1 MAGVKSLSIKQQR
14 FCEHFLANGNAT
26 EAYKFAYDCS
36 PDAKDNTIRR
46 KGYELLEKDYISA
59 HLDFLRQETSRVA
72 CIKASDLIEE
82 LEEARQL
89 AITNNQSGAA
99 IAATMG
105 KAKILGHDKPK
116 DSNSE
121 ENSEPESIEISF
133 TVQDGSK
140 KD

>member
-1 MAGVKSLSIKQQR
+1 MAGVKSLSIKQQK
-14 FCEHFLANGNAT
+14 FCQHFLHSGNAT
-26 EAYKFAYDCS
+26 EAYKHAYDCS

-46 KGYELLEKDYISA
+46 KGYELLEKGYIAA
-59 HLDFLRQETSRVA
+59 HVDILRQQTAKVA
-72 CIKASDLIEE
+72 CIQASDLITE

-121 ENSEPESIEISF
+121 ESAEPVIIEF
-133 TVQDGSK
+133 VVQDASK
-140 KD
+140 KN

>member
-1 MAGVKSLSIKQQR
+1 MAKEQSKELTVKQQR
-14 FCEHFLANGNAT
+14 FCEHFLNSGNAT

-46 KGYELLEKDYISA
+46 KGYELLCKDYISA
-59 HLDFLRQETSRVA
+59 HLDILRQQTARVA

-82 LEEARQL
+82 LEEARQI

-121 ENSEPESIEISF
+121 ESAEPVVIEFRI
-133 TVQDGSK
+133 TDASK
-140 KD
+140 KN

>member
-1 MAGVKSLSIKQQR
+1 MAGTKSLSIKQEK
-14 FCEHFLANGNAT
+14 FCEHFLRFGNAT

-36 PDAKDNTIRR
+36 PEAKDNTIRR
-46 KGYELLEKDYISA
+46 KGYELLSKDYISA
-59 HLDFLRQETSRVA
+59 HLDILREQTAKVA

-116 DSNSE
+116 DSDLESE
-121 ENSEPESIEISF
+121 QEPESIEISF
-133 TVQDGSK
+133 TVIDGK
-140 KD
+140 KTD